1 MLLVETFMFLFK
13 PVNLYNMETQIET
26 RLKKSLS
33 LVEKKFKDDDI
44 ALQFEKSNKEFKEL
58 IIKGIV
64 RERGNNLL
72 SISDIESI
80 PKVIFNT

>member
-1 MLLVETFMFLFK
+1 
-13 PVNLYNMETQIET
+13 METQIET